1 MEKTEL
7 NPEGNELYEAHLKA
21 GTAFVTEEGN
31 PCTNAEID
39 ESLKGKAAKPDSNAI
54 DVSEDDV
61 IALLSPK
68 DRKKAM
74 RKRARNEFVGLVGQA
89 IVHIGLSESMAGKV
103 IAAIGLTGAVE
114 TNFAFNPDTN
124 AGIIWGYTNGG
135 AMNIPIPLEN
145 IDMATVV
152 SLENAGTFK
161 MHANAGMLQTRTPG
175 YWLAAYR
182 VPPVE
187 TKVTDLPPEPGDI
200 RVSVPARGETKAF
213 VHVDE
218 LPWVE
223 GTPTDAEL
231 ALGKEV
237 VEKLNEGMK
246 AETA

>member
-7 NPEGNELYEAHLKA
+7 NPEGKELYEANLKA
-21 GTAFVTEEGN
+21 GTAFVTEEGE
-31 PCTNAEID
+31 PCTNAEIN
-39 ESLKGKAAKPDSNAI
+39 ESLKGKPT
-54 DVSEDDV
+54 EEDV

-68 DRKKAM
+68 DRKKVM
-74 RKRARNEFVGLVGQA
+74 RKRAREQFVGLLGQA
-89 IVHIGLSESMAGKV
+89 IVHIGLSEAMAGKV
-103 IAAIGLTGAVE
+103 IAAVGLDGAVA
-114 TNFAFNPDTN
+114 TNFAFNPETN

-135 AMNIPIPLEN
+135 AISVPMPLEN

-152 SLENAGTFK
+152 ALDNAGSFK
-161 MHANAGMLQTRTPG
+161 MSAGRGTLLSRTAG

-182 VPPVE
+182 VPQAE
-187 TKVTDLPPEPGDI
+187 AKATDLPVEPGDD
-200 RVSVPARGETKAF
+200 RVSVPERGQTEGF

-246 AETA
+246 AETV